1 MTVAGLIKSS
11 LVDFP
16 EQVSCVLFLPRCNL
30 DCFYCHNRFL
40 LEEVAPAINPLEIE
54 AFLTKRAGLLDGVVI
69 TGGEPLLQPD
79 LEDYIKFIKS
89 FGYKVKLDTNGT
101 LPQKL
106 KPIVEKK
113 LCDYY
118 AVDYKAPKARYP
130 EICGKGADGDAVLKT
145 IQLLQESGA
154 GFEVRTTV
162 IPQLSL
168 PDLAQMAREL
178 PPLPRYVLNR
188 YRQPERYPE
197 AERERIMQRPY
208 TQAEIEAFVQELKRL
223 QPNIVS

>member
-16 EQVSCVLFLPRCNL
+16 GQVSCVLFLPRCNL

-40 LEEVAPAINPLEIE
+40 LEEVPPAINPLEIE

-79 LEDYIKFIKS
+79 LEDFIRFIKS

-101 LPQKL
+101 LPQRL
-106 KPIVEKK
+106 KPIVEKQ

-154 GFEVRTTV
+154 DFEVRTTV

-168 PDLAQMAREL
+168 SDLVQMSEEL
-178 PPLPRYVLNR
+178 PLLPRYVLNR
-188 YRQPERYPE
+188 YRPPERYPE
-197 AERERIMQRPY
+197 AEINRIMQRPY
-208 TQAEIEAFVQELKRL
+208 TQAELETFVQELKRL